1 MQKIVQLLSFLF
13 LTVFLQAQTTVWDI
27 IDNSDDHLTLSAV
40 LELTGLDEAL
50 ADDEVSYTVFAP
62 TDDAFEALDPAV
74 LEAVLEDEEVLTA
87 ILLYHVALG
96 TALSTDLE
104 DGQIIETVIEENVTV
119 TFENGNVFINDAQVT
134 VADLVADNGV
144 VHVIDAVLLP
154 FQDEA
159 FTVFDIISNSDVH
172 GTLQAVLELTG
183 LDEALSD
190 PDATLTVFA
199 PTDDAFEAIDPAVL
213 EAVLDDEELLTSIL
227 LYHVVGSVALSS
239 DLADDMQIETLN
251 GQTITVS
258 ITDDGVF
265 INEAQVT
272 IADIEADNGVVHVI
286 DAVLVPEAQ
295 AFTVWDIIDNSPDH
309 LTLSAIL
316 ELTELDEVLANPE
329 VSYTVFAP
337 TDDAFEAIDSATLA
351 IVLEDEELL
360 TAILLYHVAL
370 GTTLSTDLEDG
381 QVIETVIEEN
391 LVVRFENGNVFIN
404 DAQVTV
410 ADLVADN
417 GVVHVIDAVLI
428 PFQDEA
434 FTVFDIISNS
444 DDHATLQAVLELAGL
459 DEALSDPDATL
470 TVFAPTD
477 DAFEAIDPEVLEAVL
492 EDEELLE
499 AILLYHVVGSV
510 ALSTDLSDGMKIV
523 TLNGQ
528 SITVTISDDGVFI
541 NDAQVTVADIEADNG
556 VVHVIDA
563 VLIPAQQEAF
573 TVFDI
578 ISNSDDHATLQ
589 AVLELAGLD
598 EALLDPEAT
607 LTVFA
612 PTDDA
617 FEALDPEVL
626 EAVQNDPELLENILL
641 YHVVGSQA
649 LSTDLSDG
657 MDIITLNGD
666 PVSVTINDDGVF
678 INDAQV
684 TVADL
689 IADNGVV
696 HVIDAVLTPTV
707 STKPD
712 IELSMQLSPN
722 PVSSELILSLPAELA
737 DQAEVTITDMTGK
750 IMNHQRVNGQ
760 REIIMVSHYPQGS
773 YIITITDGRFIAKEV
788 FIKI

>member
-510 ALSTDLSDGMKIV
+510 ALSTDLSDGMEIV

>member
-227 LYHVVGSVALSS
+227 LYHVVGSIALSS

-286 DAVLVPEAQ
+286 NAVLIPETES
-295 AFTVWDIIDNSPDH
+295 FTVWDIIDNSPDH

-337 TDDAFEAIDSATLA
+337 TDEAFEAIDSATLA
-351 IVLEDEELL
+351 MVLEDEELL

-381 QVIETVIEEN
+381 QVIETVIEED

-417 GVVHVIDAVLI
+417 GVVNVIDAVLI

-510 ALSTDLSDGMKIV
+510 ALSTDLSDGMEIV

-773 YIITITDGRFIAKEV
+773 YVITITDGRFIAKEV